1 MQNLKQKEVLT
12 LLEVAEYTGLSRSYL
27 YKLTMSR
34 QIPHYKPM
42 GKMIFFNK
50 DEVVN
55 WLQSNRVATDGEL
68 EQKAQAMCQRG
79 GAK

>member
-1 MQNLKQKEVLT
+1 MQNVETKEVLT

-27 YKLTMSR
+27 YKLTMCR

-42 GKMIFFNK
+42 GKMIYFNR

-68 EQKAQAMCQRG
+68 EQRAQAMCKRG